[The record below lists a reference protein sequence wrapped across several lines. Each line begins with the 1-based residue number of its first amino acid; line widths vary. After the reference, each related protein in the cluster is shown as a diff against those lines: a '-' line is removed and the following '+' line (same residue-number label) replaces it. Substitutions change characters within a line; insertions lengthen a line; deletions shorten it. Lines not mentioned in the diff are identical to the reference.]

1 MDKYNKYNPDEE
13 AIEAWLKGFKIRL
26 LCYNISDAD
35 RKRNWCRSLV
45 GEAGNSIIEKLP
57 QAATWA
63 EVKEELCSVLGEG
76 NPKKRAFDVLQN
88 YKPKGKGLGEMA
100 SDIMAK
106 ASLATSDADLQVQ
119 HGLKA
124 FLQAVPRNIGLEL
137 RRRHFVSVKEALKEA
152 RFLQAVIEEDEDH
165 ESREVFKGKEEVK
178 PAKEPKVDL
187 NRVVEACIRKLQTL
201 QACKKQSERP
211 GSARKRRRCWCCGQK
226 GHLVR
231 ACPLVQQN
239 QKAEK
244 RLPESAKGC
253 QIVHEGAKGCQRVP
267 DGARGC
273 QMVQESARG
282 YQRMPD
288 GTRGCQMVSEGARGH
303 QIMEKS
309 ARGCQRMPD
318 GAKGCQMVSDGSKG
332 CQMVQESTRECQNGP
347 DGANGCQMVPEG
359 GKGCQ
364 KDQVGLVVAPGL
376 GKKTDLIFVTVSI
389 AGVEVVAI
397 VDTGATTS
405 CCRWKWYQ
413 QWKDHL
419 GAVTKSKIRVMGIAP
434 DPVKVKGLTKPLTLL
449 WDGVGGRF
457 QLVVLPTLHDVDVV
471 LGVDVLSQLNVQFD
485 WARQV
490 VSPYRE
496 PCVQVE
502 SSRSIGL
509 LLENPDSTFKGKIP
523 VEEEGV
529 KEVAKDMLRPAY
541 QNLRYC
547 YKAKEKKEDHKIVW
561 NQADYRVKL
570 QQDLEDIRQKLCQVS
585 RKELAKKE
593 ATRPVNRM
601 EEGVLVDL
609 CEQRSGERGSGC
621 YAPKEIYKSNKLA
634 NVVYNSS
641 EGLST
646 PVTSSLMPPKL
657 ARTGRRFY
665 SWRNSGK
672 REVCMYVRILDPLES
687 RNNYKKES
695 EDKLNA
701 ECSKGGKDVK
711 SSSHSNRKSSK
722 NSKSMTVGNS
732 GKNGIHSYN
741 NKCHEIKI
749 KNNLA
754 SKGKQGEE
762 RDETVRLPGLIKE
775 KGKMTSLMHY
785 TVSQKQQQQSTSLAV
800 RVAKQCNSRH
810 VRSRSS
816 DGLGFGKALQS
827 CIKIAAMLF
836 ICFGII
842 MQLSEAFSY
851 FTRCNSKRRIGNSRI
866 VSVDGGVCWCYLL
879 AVYFLFEC
887 RTSLWKFRHRIWYKI
902 MLEGLW
908 IGNNVTNTVNKRFY
922 ELTFRLVLVKHWLR
936 NLLRGNVCSTNV
948 VIRIG
953 NAIDVRDAK
962 NVCFCLYSD
971 LWASCHVYLYR
982 DMRILELLY
991 AIRSFRIF
999 IYLYK
1004 GKIRSLRLSCE
1015 PASFFLAF
1023 PNKLCTLE
1031 K

>member
-13 AIEAWLKGFKIRL
+13 AIEAWLKGFEIRL
-26 LCYNISDAD
+26 LCNNITAAD

-100 SDIMAK
+100 TDIMAK

-119 HGLKA
+119 LGLKA
-124 FLQAVPRNIGLEL
+124 FLQAVPRNIGREL
-137 RRRHFVSVKEALKEA
+137 RRQHFVSVKEALKEA
-152 RFLQAVIEEDEDH
+152 RFLQSVIEEDEDR
-165 ESREVFKGKEEVK
+165 ESGEVSKGKEEVK
-178 PAKEPKVDL
+178 PVKEPKVDL

-211 GSARKRRRCWCCGQK
+211 GYARKRRRCWCCGQK

-231 ACPLVQQN
+231 ACPLVQRN

-253 QIVHEGAKGCQRVP
+253 QRVHESAKGCQMVQES
-267 DGARGC
+267 ARRC

-288 GTRGCQMVSEGARGH
+288 GTRGCQMVSEGARGY

-309 ARGCQRMPD
+309 AGGCQRMPD
-318 GAKGCQMVSDGSKG
+318 GARCLKRV
-332 CQMVQESTRECQNGP
+332 P
-347 DGANGCQMVPEG
+347 DGTGEYQRMPEWARWCHGCQMVPEG

-364 KDQVGLVVAPGL
+364 KDQVGPVVAPGL
-376 GKKTDLIFVTVSI
+376 GLKTDLIFVTVSI
-389 AGVEVVAI
+389 AGVEVVAL

-405 CCRWKWYQ
+405 CCRWEWYQ

-434 DPVKVKGLTKPLTLL
+434 DPVQVKGLTKPLTLL

-485 WARQV
+485 WVRQV

-496 PCVQVE
+496 PCIQAE
-502 SSRSIGL
+502 SGRGIGL

-523 VEEEGV
+523 VKEEGV

-547 YKAKEKKEDHKIVW
+547 YKAREKKEDRKIVW
-561 NQADYRVKL
+561 NQADYRVRL
-570 QQDLEDIRQKLCQVS
+570 QEDLEDIRQKLCQVS
-585 RKELAKKE
+585 GKELAKKE
-593 ATRPVNRM
+593 ETIPVNRM

-621 YAPKEIYKSNKLA
+621 YAPEEIYKFYKLA

-646 PVTSSLMPPKL
+646 PVTSPLMPPKP
-657 ARTGRRFY
+657 ARTERRLY

-672 REVCMYVRILDPLES
+672 REVCMYVRILDPLEF
-687 RNNYKKES
+687 RNKYKKES
-695 EDKLNA
+695 VDKFNA
-701 ECSKGGKDVK
+701 ECSEGGKDVT

-722 NSKSMTVGNS
+722 SSKSMTVGNS
-732 GKNGIHSYN
+732 GKNGIISYS
-741 NKCHEIKI
+741 NKYYEIKI
-749 KNNLA
+749 KNNSA
-754 SKGKQGEE
+754 SKVKQRKE
-762 RDETVRLPGLIKE
+762 RDEALRLPDIIKR
-775 KGKMTSLMHY
+775 KGMMM
-785 TVSQKQQQQSTSLAV
+785 
-800 RVAKQCNSRH
+800 SRLH
-810 VRSRSS
+810 
-816 DGLGFGKALQS
+816 
-827 CIKIAAMLF
+827 
-836 ICFGII
+836 
-842 MQLSEAFSY
+842 
-851 FTRCNSKRRIGNSRI
+851 
-866 VSVDGGVCWCYLL
+866 
-879 AVYFLFEC
+879 
-887 RTSLWKFRHRIWYKI
+887 
-902 MLEGLW
+902 
-908 IGNNVTNTVNKRFY
+908 
-922 ELTFRLVLVKHWLR
+922 
-936 NLLRGNVCSTNV
+936 
-948 VIRIG
+948 
-953 NAIDVRDAK
+953 NAITR
-962 NVCFCLYSD
+962 
-971 LWASCHVYLYR
+971 
-982 DMRILELLY
+982 EPP
-991 AIRSFRIF
+991 
-999 IYLYK
+999 
-1004 GKIRSLRLSCE
+1004 GK
-1015 PASFFLAF
+1015 
-1023 PNKLCTLE
+1023 
-1031 K
+1031 